1 MTAGRAESTRS
12 TFRRSVR
19 ISTDIR
25 ATPERVW
32 ALLTDAAAIPSWTTT
47 VTRIDGRV
55 APGEQLTIVVPYS
68 KRTFPVTVD
77 VCDAPT
83 RLVWSDG
90 NAVFRGV
97 RTYSLTPSGAHT
109 TFSMEE
115 VFTGVMLP
123 LIAGSLPD
131 FVPIFEQYAA
141 HLKAAAER

>member
-1 MTAGRAESTRS
+1 MTTGKAESTRS
-12 TFRRSVR
+12 TFRRTVR
-19 ISTDIR
+19 VATTIR

-32 ALLTDAAAIPSWTTT
+32 ALLTDAAGIPSWTST
-47 VTRIDGRV
+47 VTRIDGRI
-55 APGEQLTIVVPYS
+55 ALGERLTIVVPYS

-77 VCDAPT
+77 VFDAPS

-90 NAVFRGV
+90 NAIFRGV
-97 RTYSLTPSGAHT
+97 RTYTITPSGPLT
-109 TFSMEE
+109 TFAMEE

-131 FVPIFEQYAA
+131 FAPIFEQYAA